1 MTQTPR
7 LSIDY
12 MAAGQAQKHV
22 TYNEALGR
30 LDGIVSARI
39 RSRGVVSPPVDMEEG
54 EAWLLT
60 APGEE
65 GWVGHD
71 DTLLQWRDSAWQV
84 IAPFD
89 GLRLWVADEGVLIAR
104 ESGDWTVIG
113 AEPSGADTWGV
124 NTVADTTN
132 RLAVSSEAVLFTHA
146 GNDQRLTL
154 NKADEADTASLVFQ
168 SDFEG
173 LAEMGLT
180 GDQLFRVK
188 VRPSGGDWSEA
199 ITVDADAGRVG
210 IFSATPKTPLHVQA
224 GEGDVLRLEP
234 ARLNGSATTQRSG
247 VDFFASFDGY
257 PNDQKP
263 RRAAFMTVGF
273 NSGVWGKEYMAFCVG
288 GSNDS
293 GVEPTERMRIN
304 GAGRVGIG
312 TQAPSTQLHVD
323 GGVRVGQRQ
332 MADLSSAASVG
343 AGTLIYVTDATG
355 SPCLVISN
363 GTDWLRLETSGVVQ

>member
-1 MTQTPR
+1 M
-7 LSIDY
+7 
-12 MAAGQAQKHV
+12 
-22 TYNEALGR
+22 
-30 LDGIVSARI
+30 
-39 RSRGVVSPPVDMEEG
+39 
-54 EAWLLT
+54 
-60 APGEE
+60 
-65 GWVGHD
+65 
-71 DTLLQWRDSAWQV
+71 
-84 IAPFD
+84 
-89 GLRLWVADEGVLIAR
+89 
-104 ESGDWTVIG
+104 
-113 AEPSGADTWGV
+113 
-124 NTVADTTN
+124 
-132 RLAVSSEAVLFTHA
+132 
-146 GNDQRLTL
+146 
-154 NKADEADTASLVFQ
+154 
-168 SDFEG
+168 
-173 LAEMGLT
+173 
-180 GDQLFRVK
+180 
-188 VRPSGGDWSEA
+188 
-199 ITVDADAGRVG
+199 DADAGRVG